1 MATVIIRPSGTMTSV
16 TGFDVNASTFMS
28 RIGDND
34 TSTVATQNN
43 ITCSAVGIPFEDKS
57 AYDSATINSI
67 TLSVTGAAGG
77 RGSGPE
83 ITCVIKNGNTTL
95 QTSELTFSSASTQSA
110 SAYSTSLT
118 PAIVN
123 NLTLNI
129 TPDNTGVAIKEVYI
143 TVDYTTGGGE
153 GGEGGGQGG
162 GGAAAGY
169 SHKVLGI
176 AVANTA
182 NLNIVKQ
189 TYEYIKTLA
198 DYDELTDC

>member
-162 GGAAAGY
+162 GGGAAAGY

-176 AVANTA
+176 AVANIAKVNTVA
-182 NLNIVKQ
+182 KLNIAKINTV
-189 TYEYIKTLA
+189 
-198 DYDELTDC
+198 D

>member
-16 TGFDVNASTFMS
+16 TGFDVDTSTFMS

-176 AVANTA
+176 AVANIAKVNTVA
-182 NLNIVKQ
+182 KVNIEKINTV
-189 TYEYIKTLA
+189 
-198 DYDELTDC
+198 D

>member
-1 MATVIIRPSGTMTSV
+1 MATVVIRPSGTMTSV

-28 RIGDND
+28 RIGDNN

-77 RGSGPE
+77 RGSGPQ
-83 ITCVIKNGNTTL
+83 ITCVIKNGNNTL
-95 QTSELTFSSASTQSA
+95 QTSELTFSSATTLSA
-110 SAYSTSLT
+110 DAYSTNLT
-118 PAIVN
+118 PTIVN

-129 TPDNTGVAIKEVYI
+129 TPDNTGVAIKEVFI
-143 TVDYTTGGGE
+143 TVDYTVSGGGD
-153 GGEGGGQGG
+153 GGGGG

-176 AVANTA
+176 AVANIAKVNTVA
-182 NLNIVKQ
+182 KVNIGKINTV
-189 TYEYIKTLA
+189 
-198 DYDELTDC
+198 D

>member
-153 GGEGGGQGG
+153 GGEGGEGGGQGG

-176 AVANTA
+176 AVANIAKVNTVA
-182 NLNIVKQ
+182 KVNIEKINTV
-189 TYEYIKTLA
+189 
-198 DYDELTDC
+198 D

>member
-1 MATVIIRPSGTMTSV
+1 MATVIIRPSGSMTSIA
-16 TGFDVNASTFMS
+16 GFDVNASTFMS

-143 TVDYTTGGGE
+143 TVDYTSGGGE
-153 GGEGGGQGG
+153 GGGGEGGGG

-176 AVANTA
+176 AVANIAKVNTVA
-182 NLNIVKQ
+182 KLNIAKINTV
-189 TYEYIKTLA
+189 
-198 DYDELTDC
+198 D

>member
-16 TGFDVNASTFMS
+16 TGFDVNASTFVS

-176 AVANTA
+176 AVANIAKVNTVA
-182 NLNIVKQ
+182 KVNIEKINTV
-189 TYEYIKTLA
+189 
-198 DYDELTDC
+198 D

>member
-16 TGFDVNASTFMS
+16 TGFDVNASTFVS

-176 AVANTA
+176 AVANIAKVNTVA
-182 NLNIVKQ
+182 KVNIAKINTV
-189 TYEYIKTLA
+189 
-198 DYDELTDC
+198 D

>member
-1 MATVIIRPSGTMTSV
+1 MPSVIIRPSGTIGSLA
-16 TGFDVNASTFMS
+16 GFDVSETVFIS
-28 RIGDND
+28 RIGDNN

-83 ITCVIKNGNTTL
+83 ITCVIKNGNSTL
-95 QTSELTFSSASTQSA
+95 QTSELTFNSATTLSG

-129 TPDNTGVAIKEVYI
+129 TPNATGVAIKEVYI
-143 TVDYTTGGGE
+143 TVDYTAGGGGGGE
-153 GGEGGGQGG
+153 GGGGG
-162 GGAAAGY
+162 GGAAGY
-169 SHKVLGI
+169 THKVSGVAAASI
-176 AVANTA
+176 AKVNTVATASIGKINT
-182 NLNIVKQ
+182 V
-189 TYEYIKTLA
+189 
-198 DYDELTDC
+198 D

>member
-1 MATVIIRPSGTMTSV
+1 MATVIIRPSGTIGSV
-16 TGFDVNASTFMS
+16 TGFDVSGSTFMS

-43 ITCSAVGIPFEDKS
+43 VNCSAVGIPFSTNSFNNGD
-57 AYDSATINSI
+57 TVNSI

-83 ITCVIKNGNTTL
+83 ITCVIKNGNSTL
-95 QTSELTFSSASTQSA
+95 QTSTLVFNSASTQSA

-118 PAIVN
+118 PTIVN
-123 NLTLNI
+123 GLTLDI

-143 TVDYTTGGGE
+143 TVDYTAAS
-153 GGEGGGQGG
+153 GEGGGGEGG

-169 SHKVLGI
+169 THKVLG
-176 AVANTA
+176 VAA
-182 NLNIVKQ
+182 ANIVKVN
-189 TYEYIKTLA
+189 TVAKANIAKINTV
-198 DYDELTDC
+198 D

>member
-83 ITCVIKNGNTTL
+83 ITCVIKNGNNTL

-153 GGEGGGQGG
+153 GGGGG

-169 SHKVLGI
+169 SHKVMGI
-176 AVANTA
+176 AVANIAKVNTVA
-182 NLNIVKQ
+182 KLNIAKINTV
-189 TYEYIKTLA
+189 
-198 DYDELTDC
+198 D

>member
-1 MATVIIRPSGTMTSV
+1 MPSVIIRPSGTIGSLA
-16 TGFDVNASTFMS
+16 GFDVSESVFIS
-28 RIGDND
+28 RIGDNN

-83 ITCVIKNGNTTL
+83 ITCVIKNGNSTL
-95 QTSELTFSSASTQSA
+95 QTSELTFNSATTLSGD
-110 SAYSTSLT
+110 AYSTNLT
-118 PAIVN
+118 PTIVN

-129 TPDNTGVAIKEVYI
+129 TPDSTGVALKEVYI
-143 TVDYTTGGGE
+143 TVDYTAGGGGGGE
-153 GGEGGGQGG
+153 GGGGG

-169 SHKVLGI
+169 THKVSGVAAASI
-176 AVANTA
+176 AKVNTVATA
-182 NLNIVKQ
+182 NIGKINTV
-189 TYEYIKTLA
+189 
-198 DYDELTDC
+198 D

>member
-1 MATVIIRPSGTMTSV
+1 MATVIIRPSGTIGSV
-16 TGFDVNASTFMS
+16 TGFDVSDSTFMS

-34 TSTVATQNN
+34 TSTAATQNN
-43 ITCSAVGIPFEDKS
+43 VNCTATGIPFSTNSFNNGD
-57 AYDSATINSI
+57 TVNSI

-153 GGEGGGQGG
+153 GGGGG

-169 SHKVLGI
+169 SHKVMGI
-176 AVANTA
+176 AVANIAKVSTVA
-182 NLNIVKQ
+182 KLNIAKINTV
-189 TYEYIKTLA
+189 
-198 DYDELTDC
+198 D

>member
-16 TGFDVNASTFMS
+16 AGFDVNASTFMS

-129 TPDNTGVAIKEVYI
+129 TPDDVGVAIKEVYI
-143 TVDYTTGGGE
+143 TVDYTTGG
-153 GGEGGGQGG
+153 EGGGGG

-176 AVANTA
+176 AVANIAKVNTVA
-182 NLNIVKQ
+182 KLNIAKINTV
-189 TYEYIKTLA
+189 
-198 DYDELTDC
+198 D